1 MYVVEQH
8 RCMLKCLWWP
18 DGDYTKNLKEYEM
31 CVHVFGAVSSGSC
44 ASYALRKTASEN
56 EGSYG
61 RMAAETLKRN
71 FYVDDMLKSTPNTN
85 SGVELTKN
93 VVAMCKAGGFNLT
106 KFVSTEK
113 NILNSLPHSKV
124 APILREY
131 DLSKGTLLIERA
143 LGVLWCIESD
153 ELKFRIEFHDTPL
166 SRKGMLSTI
175 SSVYD
180 PSGIVGPF
188 ILPGRK
194 VLQEVVHEK
203 KSWNEKVSDQH
214 RMKWQKWKTKLHML
228 EDVRIPRCLKPPG
241 FGKSVSTTIHNF
253 ADASEIGYGVASYM
267 RQVNEKGEVSVSLLM
282 GKSRV
287 SPMAATPIPRLEL
300 TAAVTAANISNLI
313 NEELDLCRQTI
324 CSGQI
329 VR

>member
-1 MYVVEQH
+1 
-8 RCMLKCLWWP
+8 
-18 DGDYTKNLKEYEM
+18 
-31 CVHVFGAVSSGSC
+31 
-44 ASYALRKTASEN
+44 
-56 EGSYG
+56 
-61 RMAAETLKRN
+61 
-71 FYVDDMLKSTPNTN
+71 
-85 SGVELTKN
+85 
-93 VVAMCKAGGFNLT
+93 MCKAGGFNLT

-175 SSVYD
+175 SSIYD
-180 PSGIVGPF
+180 PSGLAGPF

-214 RMKWQKWKTKLHML
+214 RMKW
-228 EDVRIPRCLKPPG
+228 
-241 FGKSVSTTIHNF
+241 
-253 ADASEIGYGVASYM
+253 
-267 RQVNEKGEVSVSLLM
+267 
-282 GKSRV
+282 
-287 SPMAATPIPRLEL
+287 
-300 TAAVTAANISNLI
+300 
-313 NEELDLCRQTI
+313 
-324 CSGQI
+324 
-329 VR
+329 